1 MTISYSPDVIA
12 GVLFDFHCKGFEAV
26 FHTQYVGKQ
35 YFTNNE
41 IDALSLD
48 SYCTTNLTLGYTLR
62 TKAARSVRFGLM
74 VYNLFDSEYCGNGY
88 GYSYMDDGKRTDVA
102 LYFPQAPLNVLA
114 NVTVKF

>member
-1 MTISYSPDVIA
+1 MSASSISR
-12 GVLFDFHCKGFEAV
+12 
-26 FHTQYVGKQ
+26 
-35 YFTNNE
+35 
-41 IDALSLD
+41 
-48 SYCTTNLTLGYTLR
+48 TTKSTGYTLR

>member
-1 MTISYSPDVIA
+1 MCIR
-12 GVLFDFHCKGFEAV
+12 
-26 FHTQYVGKQ
+26 
-35 YFTNNE
+35 
-41 IDALSLD
+41 D
-48 SYCTTNLTLGYTLR
+48 SYCTTNLNLGYTLR